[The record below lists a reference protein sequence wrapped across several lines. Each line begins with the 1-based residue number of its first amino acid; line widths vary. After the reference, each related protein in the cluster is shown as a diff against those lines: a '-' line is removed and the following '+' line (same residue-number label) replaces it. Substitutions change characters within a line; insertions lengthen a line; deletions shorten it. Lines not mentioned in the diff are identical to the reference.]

1 MVGKIFFMGPDILSG
16 WNTPFSFIERLEG
29 DGESDLP
36 DLVISVF
43 LMAYEFSPD
52 GKTKP

>member
-1 MVGKIFFMGPDILSG
+1 MGPDILLAG
-16 WNTPFSFIERLEG
+16 PPFSFTERRER
-29 DGESDLP
+29 DVESDLP

-43 LMAYEFSPD
+43 LMAYDFIPD

>member
-1 MVGKIFFMGPDILSG
+1 MVGKFSLWARISYWLAS
-16 WNTPFSFIERLEG
+16 PFSFTERRER
-29 DGESDLP
+29 DVQSDLP

-43 LMAYEFSPD
+43 LMAYDFIPD

>member
-1 MVGKIFFMGPDILSG
+1 MGPDILLAG
-16 WNTPFSFIERLEG
+16 PPVFLHRETER
-29 DGESDLP
+29 DVESDLP

-43 LMAYEFSPD
+43 LMAYDFIPD